1 MGVFGQSR
9 ISVFGAIQNQLR
21 RGYRKVVPVQSEFPR
36 LVEENLKKLGA
47 SRRFHPFTVRKGAR
61 KTYGYEIADYAK
73 PPTED
78 KLAHAFATHINLTKG
93 RPLYRKPLNN
103 PAAMGGPWRFRMER
117 YMKFGQHLFP
127 TLGTHVPLSSAA
139 RILQGKKPFV
149 TKTG

>member
-1 MGVFGQSR
+1 MGIFGPTR
-9 ISVFGAIQNQLR
+9 VSVFGAVQNQLK
-21 RGYRKVVPVQSEFPR
+21 RGYRKIVPIQSEFPK
-36 LVEENLKKLGA
+36 LVEKNLKKLGA
-47 SRRFHPFTVRKGAR
+47 TRKYHPFTMRKGAR

-78 KLAHAFATHINLTKG
+78 KLTHALATHINQIKG

-103 PAAMGGPWRFRMER
+103 PAVMGGHWKFKMER

-127 TLGTHVPLSSAA
+127 TLGEHVPLSSAG

-149 TKTG
+149 AKTG

>member
-1 MGVFGQSR
+1 MGIFGQSR
-9 ISVFGAIQNQLR
+9 MSVFGAIQNQLK
-21 RGYRKVVPVQSEFPR
+21 RGYRKIVPVQSEFPK
-36 LVEENLKKLGA
+36 LVEANLKKLGA

-127 TLGTHVPLSSAA
+127 TMGTHVPLSSAA